1 MTMSMIEELPLLESP
16 TMSQLILHVIHDFR
30 EASYYL
36 GGVQKA
42 QDIFQS

>member
-16 TMSQLILHVIHDFR
+16 TVNQLTLHVIHDFR

-42 QDIFQS
+42 QGTFLR